1 MKTRFDYD
9 DGWVTARGDRLT
21 LEEMTTDHL
30 LNLYGMLIR
39 RPDRTMSI
47 LIADVESG
55 DFSEN
60 VWVPRRESDTEQ
72 SIHNI
77 TSVSADDLV
86 EYALNS
92 PLGVGVREELIKRGV
107 QIDNALSVIA
117 SVKERG

>member
-1 MKTRFDYD
+1 MKTRFDYG

-30 LNLYGMLIR
+30 LNLYGMLIH

-55 DFSEN
+55 DFSDN
-60 VWVPRRESDTEQ
+60 IWVPHRESDTEL
-72 SIHNI
+72 SIRNI
-77 TSVSADDLV
+77 TSMSADDLV

-92 PLGVGVREELIKRGV
+92 PLGIGVREELTKRGV
-107 QIDNALSVIA
+107 QIENALNVIA
-117 SVKERG
+117 RVKERG

>member
-1 MKTRFDYD
+1 MTTRFDYD
-9 DGWVTARGDRLT
+9 DGWITARGDRLT

-77 TSVSADDLV
+77 TSMSADDLV

>member
-1 MKTRFDYD
+1 MKTRFDYG

-39 RPDRTMSI
+39 RPDRIMAI
-47 LIADVESG
+47 LVSDVESG
-55 DFSEN
+55 YFSDN
-60 VWVPRRESDTEQ
+60 IWVPRRENDTEQ
-72 SIHNI
+72 SIRNI
-77 TSVSADDLV
+77 TSMSADDLV
-86 EYALNS
+86 EYALRS
-92 PLGVGVREELIKRGV
+92 PLGVGVRDELTKRGV